1 VGESHK
7 NRAVDHLDCG
17 GGYTR
22 LLMWH

>member
-22 LLMWH
+22 LLM